1 LSRQHRRISFSGLAL
16 RPSPDLLRSPAGR
29 RLLALLDTIAA
40 AELPHRR
47 GTIGLIGMPRTTQF
61 DTSDNRHEMSRRSLV
76 RPGVALALVLF
87 AAGAGIGAYRLIAG
101 QSLERAHAPAAVSQ
115 KSVPNLVRDGSR
127 IVVPEGS
134 PLRGKLTIGTVTQQQ
149 IDRTLQLP
157 AIVEAEPARTVKVL
171 PPVAGR
177 LIDLKIQLGER
188 VERGQEL
195 AVIDSSDLA
204 QAYADEDKAR
214 SAVKMTKQAL
224 DRAVALEK
232 YSAGSVKD
240 RQQAEN
246 DHAQAQAELE
256 RTQSRL
262 RAIGVVA
269 DLKEEGRKLSLKAP
283 VSGSVID
290 LQVARGA
297 HLNDTTAAIMTIANL
312 DEIWVTAN
320 VPEKDTALVAQGQAV
335 DVVFAAYPG
344 EVFKGRVLFVSDIL
358 DPDTRRTKV
367 RIAFQN
373 PNMRLKPNMFAS
385 ATFVTPK
392 QTVPIVPT
400 TAVVLRNEADQVFVE
415 IAPWTFEARPI
426 EIDFQQG
433 NQAVIAH
440 GLEAGQR
447 VVVRGAVLLND

>member
-1 LSRQHRRISFSGLAL
+1 
-16 RPSPDLLRSPAGR
+16 
-29 RLLALLDTIAA
+29 
-40 AELPHRR
+40 
-47 GTIGLIGMPRTTQF
+47 MPRTTQF

-115 KSVPNLVRDGSR
+115 KSVPNLIRDGSR

-188 VERGQEL
+188 VEQGQEL

-392 QTVPIVPT
+392 QTVPIVPM

>member
-1 LSRQHRRISFSGLAL
+1 
-16 RPSPDLLRSPAGR
+16 
-29 RLLALLDTIAA
+29 
-40 AELPHRR
+40 
-47 GTIGLIGMPRTTQF
+47 MPRTTQF

-76 RPGVALALVLF
+76 RPGVALALILF

>member
-1 LSRQHRRISFSGLAL
+1 
-16 RPSPDLLRSPAGR
+16 
-29 RLLALLDTIAA
+29 
-40 AELPHRR
+40 
-47 GTIGLIGMPRTTQF
+47 MPRTTQF
-61 DTSDNRHEMSRRSLV
+61 DTSDNRHEMSRRSRV

>member
-1 LSRQHRRISFSGLAL
+1 
-16 RPSPDLLRSPAGR
+16 
-29 RLLALLDTIAA
+29 
-40 AELPHRR
+40 
-47 GTIGLIGMPRTTQF
+47 
-61 DTSDNRHEMSRRSLV
+61 MSRRSLV

-262 RAIGVVA
+262 RAIGV
-269 DLKEEGRKLSLKAP
+269 
-283 VSGSVID
+283 
-290 LQVARGA
+290 
-297 HLNDTTAAIMTIANL
+297 
-312 DEIWVTAN
+312 
-320 VPEKDTALVAQGQAV
+320 
-335 DVVFAAYPG
+335 
-344 EVFKGRVLFVSDIL
+344 
-358 DPDTRRTKV
+358 
-367 RIAFQN
+367 
-373 PNMRLKPNMFAS
+373 
-385 ATFVTPK
+385 
-392 QTVPIVPT
+392 
-400 TAVVLRNEADQVFVE
+400 
-415 IAPWTFEARPI
+415 
-426 EIDFQQG
+426 
-433 NQAVIAH
+433 
-440 GLEAGQR
+440 
-447 VVVRGAVLLND
+447 

>member
-1 LSRQHRRISFSGLAL
+1 
-16 RPSPDLLRSPAGR
+16 
-29 RLLALLDTIAA
+29 
-40 AELPHRR
+40 
-47 GTIGLIGMPRTTQF
+47 MPRTTQF

-188 VERGQEL
+188 VEQGQEL

-262 RAIGVVA
+262 RAIGVLA

-283 VSGSVID
+283 VSGSAID

>member
-1 LSRQHRRISFSGLAL
+1 
-16 RPSPDLLRSPAGR
+16 
-29 RLLALLDTIAA
+29 
-40 AELPHRR
+40 
-47 GTIGLIGMPRTTQF
+47 MPQTTRF
-61 DTSDNRHEMSRRSLV
+61 DTSNSRRETSRRSLV
-76 RPGVALALVLF
+76 RLGLELVLILLAVALGV
-87 AAGAGIGAYRLIAG
+87 GAYKLVANLP
-101 QSLERAHAPAAVSQ
+101 SLPARAPMAASQ
-115 KSVPNLVRDGSR
+115 KAVPSLVRDGSR
-127 IVVPEGS
+127 ILVPEGS
-134 PLRGKLTIGTVTQQQ
+134 PLRGKLTIGTVALQQ
-149 IDRTLQLP
+149 IERTLQLP
-157 AIVEAEPARTVKVL
+157 AMVEAEPARTVKVL

-177 LIDLKIQLGER
+177 LIDLKIQLGDR

-214 SAVKMTKQAL
+214 SAVKMTKQTL
-224 DRAVALEK
+224 DRALALEK

-262 RAIGVVA
+262 RAIGVLA

-283 VSGSVID
+283 VSGSVVD

-297 HLNDTTAAIMTIANL
+297 HLNDATAAIMTIANL

-367 RIAFQN
+367 RIAFPN
-373 PNMRLKPNMFAS
+373 PDMRLKPNMFAS

-392 QTVPIVPT
+392 QTVRVVPA

-415 IAPWTFEARPI
+415 VAPWTFEARSVD
-426 EIDFQQG
+426 IDFQQRD
-433 NQAVIAH
+433 QVVLAH

-447 VVVRGAVLLND
+447 VVVKGAVLLND

>member
-1 LSRQHRRISFSGLAL
+1 
-16 RPSPDLLRSPAGR
+16 
-29 RLLALLDTIAA
+29 
-40 AELPHRR
+40 
-47 GTIGLIGMPRTTQF
+47 MPRTTQF
-61 DTSDNRHEMSRRSLV
+61 DTSDNRHEMSRRSRV

-134 PLRGKLTIGTVTQQQ
+134 PLRGKLTIGTVTQQH
-149 IDRTLQLP
+149 INRTLQLP

-440 GLEAGQR
+440 GLKAGQR